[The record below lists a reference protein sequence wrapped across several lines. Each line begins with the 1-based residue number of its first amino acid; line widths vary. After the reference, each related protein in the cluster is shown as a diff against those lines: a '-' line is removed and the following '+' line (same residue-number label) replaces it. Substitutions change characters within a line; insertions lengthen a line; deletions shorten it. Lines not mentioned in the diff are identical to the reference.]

1 MSPLPRLIVSSV
13 VRGSRQGD
21 SHGGL
26 FLVDLER
33 EAFEQ
38 VLDWNSGDI
47 NWDGRGADRGLRG
60 IAFQDDD
67 IFVAASD
74 ELFVLDRQFK
84 IKTSYRNA
92 YLKHCH
98 EIWKFGPHL
107 YLTSTGFDS
116 ILRFDLATRRF
127 DSGIYVFPQ
136 GTAVGAKVF
145 DPHQPGGPTA
155 GIGFHFNNVHVDQRG
170 IFISGRKL
178 PALLRLSSNG
188 IAPVAQL
195 PMGTHNAR
203 PFRDG
208 VLFNNTESDSVTFIS
223 PTARVSIPV
232 PRYPDSE
239 LKNVNLDESNLA
251 RQAFGRGLCPISD
264 TLIAGGSSP
273 TTVAIYD
280 LASSR
285 VTHALNITMDVRN
298 AAHGLAVWPY

>member
-1 MSPLPRLIVSSV
+1 MY
-13 VRGSRQGD
+13 
-21 SHGGL
+21 
-26 FLVDLER
+26 LVDLEH
-33 EAFEQ
+33 AHSEQ

-47 NWDGRGADRGLRG
+47 NWEGRGADRGLRG
-60 IAFQDDD
+60 IAFHDDS
-67 IFVAASD
+67 IYVAASD
-74 ELFVLDRQFK
+74 ELFVLNRQFR
-84 IKTSYRNA
+84 ITASFRNS

-98 EIWKFGPHL
+98 EIWKFGHHL
-107 YLTSTGFDS
+107 YVTSTGFDS
-116 ILRFDLATRRF
+116 VLRFDLNARRF
-127 DSGIYVFPQ
+127 DSGIFVFPQ
-136 GTAVGAKVF
+136 GSALGARVF
-145 DPHQPGGPTA
+145 DPDQPGGPTA

-178 PALLRLSSNG
+178 TALVRLNATG

-195 PMGTHNAR
+195 PLGTHNAR

-223 PTARVSIPV
+223 PAARVSIPV
-232 PRYPDSE
+232 PRYPEGE
-239 LKNVNLDESNLA
+239 LKNANLDESNLA

-280 LASSR
+280 LTSSK